1 MAPALA
7 ELNDGGTVRIIDFAF
22 VRKETDG
29 SASVVEAGD
38 AEVADLFFHATQF
51 DLLSEEDL
59 IGIADG
65 LEADSSAL
73 VIVWE
78 NRWAA
83 RLGAAVRASHGRL
96 FPRTGFPARTSCV
109 PSLRLTGINGAVPPR
124 RGGAVPPRRGGAMP
138 PRRRGRPGLMGTVA
152 RTAVVAG
159 TATVVAG
166 GVSRHSSQKA
176 AEQQQAA
183 AYQQQQAADQQ
194 QAMIDQAAAQAA
206 AQTAAQIQAQQAAA
220 QPIAPPAVAPEDRMA
235 KLKELGEMKSQGLL
249 TEEEFAAEKARILAT

>member
-1 MAPALA
+1 MPAALDADSVGPVDVAVILFEGNKFSGDVAPALA

-38 AEVADLFFHATQF
+38 AEVADLFDFHATQF

-83 RLGAAVRASHGRL
+83 RLGAAVRASHGL
-96 FPRTGFPARTSCV
+96 
-109 PSLRLTGINGAVPPR
+109 
-124 RGGAVPPRRGGAMP
+124 
-138 PRRRGRPGLMGTVA
+138 
-152 RTAVVAG
+152 
-159 TATVVAG
+159 
-166 GVSRHSSQKA
+166 
-176 AEQQQAA
+176 
-183 AYQQQQAADQQ
+183 
-194 QAMIDQAAAQAA
+194 
-206 AQTAAQIQAQQAAA
+206 
-220 QPIAPPAVAPEDRMA
+220 
-235 KLKELGEMKSQGLL
+235 
-249 TEEEFAAEKARILAT
+249 